1 MWILIDAVCTIT
13 FILFSLVTSV
23 FLLFRKSLGDGLAWS
38 VHIKTVC
45 GRNLVELERNGSV
58 LMNKV
63 STVQLKPYL
72 QREDSTKPDVGSNPF
87 GMNLGH
93 SEDFGTVNISWCRG
107 YDGGRAV

>member
-1 MWILIDAVCTIT
+1 M
-13 FILFSLVTSV
+13 F

-63 STVQLKPYL
+63 RNVQLKPYL
-72 QREDSTKPDVGSNPF
+72 QREDSTILDVGSNPF

-93 SEDFGTVNISWCRG
+93 SEDFGTVNMSWCRG
-107 YDGGRAV
+107 YDGVRAV

>member
-13 FILFSLVTSV
+13 FILFSLVTTV
-23 FLLFRKSLGDGLAWS
+23 FFLLFRKSLGDGLAWS

-63 STVQLKPYL
+63 RNVQLKPYL
-72 QREDSTKPDVGSNPF
+72 
-87 GMNLGH
+87 
-93 SEDFGTVNISWCRG
+93 
-107 YDGGRAV
+107 

>member
-1 MWILIDAVCTIT
+1 MDTNRCGMYDNIYIILTGHY
-13 FILFSLVTSV
+13 SV

-63 STVQLKPYL
+63 SIVQLKPYL
-72 QREDSTKPDVGSNPF
+72 
-87 GMNLGH
+87 
-93 SEDFGTVNISWCRG
+93 
-107 YDGGRAV
+107 